1 MENLQD
7 TKNWINERLVF
18 IAQNGDL
25 QDADTKRANESLETA
40 LNCVIKVE
48 NKEKK
53 TNDSNTKI

>member
-25 QDADTKRANESLETA
+25 QDADTKRANESLKTA
-40 LNCVIKVE
+40 LKCVEKVE
-48 NKEKK
+48 NEEKQA
-53 TNDSNTKI
+53 NDSNTKI

>member
-18 IAQNGDL
+18 IAQYGNL
-25 QDADTKRANESLETA
+25 EDADTKRADKSLRIA
-40 LNCVIKVE
+40 LKCVEKVE
-48 NKEKK
+48 NEEKQ